1 MLHIAIIGGGIAG
14 LSTAYYLQQQIEE
27 QNLPIRYSLLEAG
40 PRLGGKLLTEHV
52 EGYTIEA
59 GPDSFIT
66 QKPGA
71 LKLVADLG
79 LEEQLVVTQD
89 QNKGVYVYQGGR
101 MKSLPDGVM
110 LIVPTKI
117 MPFALSPLF
126 SPLGKMRMGFDLVLP
141 ARTDD
146 GDETLA
152 DFIRRRLGSEAL
164 DRLAEPLMSGIHNA
178 EAEHQSIMATFPRF
192 RAIEKQH
199 GSLIRGMLAGRRNQ
213 ARPAPAHNANGSSSA
228 RPRSIFMSMQHGIA
242 ELSDAVAERLT
253 GDVRVNAPVLAIT
266 RTDTGYQLQLPDGE
280 RLTVDQVVLATPAF
294 AAADLLAD
302 IQPQLAEGLRG
313 IRYVDTGT
321 VSLAYRTQDFPSHLK
336 GFGYVIARSDG
347 RRINAVTWSSHK
359 WPGRAPDGRVLMRV
373 FFGGS
378 RNPDVF
384 HLDDAALLD
393 LVKKELNATM
403 GLEAEPLL
411 SRIYRWPQASPQ
423 YDVGHLD
430 RLADLESLCPSDLYL
445 TGSAYRGVGIPD
457 CIAQGEKTAQQ
468 VVASLVS

>member
-1 MLHIAIIGGGIAG
+1 MPHIAIIGGGIAG
-14 LSTAYYLQQQIEE
+14 LSTAYYLQKQIEVK
-27 QNLPIRYSLLEAG
+27 NLPIHYSLLEAG
-40 PRLGGKLLTEHV
+40 LRLGGKMLTEQV
-52 EGYTIEA
+52 DGYTIEA

-71 LKLVADLG
+71 LNLVADLG
-79 LEEQLVVTQD
+79 LEEQLVVSQD

-101 MKSLPDGVM
+101 LKSLPDGVM

-141 ARTDD
+141 ARQDD

-152 DFIRRRLGSEAL
+152 DFIRRRLGTEAL

-192 RAIEKQH
+192 RAIEKKH
-199 GSLIRGMLAGRRNQ
+199 GSLIRGMLAGMRS
-213 ARPAPAHNANGSSSA
+213 RPAPAHNANGNSA
-228 RPRSIFMSMQHGIA
+228 RPRSVFMSMQKGISELA
-242 ELSDAVAERLT
+242 EGVADRLT
-253 GDVRVNAPVLAIT
+253 GDVRVNTPVSSIS
-266 RTDTGYQLQLPDGE
+266 RTNEGFQLGLPNGE
-280 RLTVDQVVLATPAF
+280 IMTVDQVVLATPSF
-294 AAADLLAD
+294 IAADLLAD
-302 IQPQLAEGLRG
+302 SHPQLAEGLRG

-321 VSLAYRTQDFPSHLK
+321 VSLAYRSQDFPSQLK
-336 GFGYVIARSDG
+336 GFGYVIARSDD
-347 RRINAVTWSSHK
+347 RRINAVTWSSNK
-359 WPGRAPDGRVLMRV
+359 WPGRAPEDRVLMRV

-378 RNPDVF
+378 RNPNVF
-384 HLDDAALLD
+384 HLDDDDLLD
-393 LVKKELNATM
+393 LVKKELSITM

-430 RLADLESLCPSDLYL
+430 RLADLESLCPVGLYL
-445 TGSAYRGVGIPD
+445 TGSAYKGVGIPD
-457 CIAQGEKTAQQ
+457 CITQGEKTAQQ
-468 VVASLVS
+468 LVDSLIQ

>member
-1 MLHIAIIGGGIAG
+1 MPHIAIIGGGIAG
-14 LSTAYYLQQQIEE
+14 LSTAYYLQEQVEG
-27 QNLPIRYSLLEAG
+27 QNLPVRYSLLEAE
-40 PRLGGKLLTEHV
+40 PRLGGKLLTEQID
-52 EGYTIEA
+52 GYTIEA

-71 LKLVADLG
+71 LNLVADLG
-79 LEEQLVVTQD
+79 LDDQLVVSQD

-101 MKSLPDGVM
+101 LKSLPDGVM

-126 SPLGKMRMGFDLVLP
+126 SPLGKLRMGFDLVLP
-141 ARTDD
+141 ARKDD

-192 RAIEKQH
+192 RAIEKKH
-199 GSLIRGMLAGRRNQ
+199 GSLIRGMLAGMRNRP
-213 ARPAPAHNANGSSSA
+213 RPAPAHNANGNKA
-228 RPRSIFMSMQHGIA
+228 RPRSIFMSMQKGIS
-242 ELSDAVAERLT
+242 ELADGVADRLT
-253 GDVRVNAPVLAIT
+253 GDIRVNTPVSSIT
-266 RTDTGYQLQLPDGE
+266 RTDDGYRLELPNGE
-280 RLTVDQVVLATPAF
+280 SMTVDQVVLATPSF
-294 AAADLLAD
+294 IAADLLAD
-302 IQPQLAEGLRG
+302 TEPQLAEGLRG

-321 VSLAYRTQDFPSHLK
+321 VSLAYRIQDFPIRLK

-347 RRINAVTWSSHK
+347 RRINAVTWSSNK
-359 WPGRAPDGRVLMRV
+359 WPGRAPEGRVLMRV

-384 HLDDAALLD
+384 HLNDDVLLD
-393 LVKKELNATM
+393 LVKRELNTTM
-403 GLEAEPLL
+403 GLEAEPIL

-430 RLADLESLCPSDLYL
+430 RLADLESLCPAGLYL
-445 TGSAYRGVGIPD
+445 TGSAYQGVGIPD

-468 VVASLVS
+468 LIASLIQ